1 VISSILKVQMSNVLS
16 EVDPKGHRRVIDLV
30 REAGVDVSDWS
41 NFKNGP
47 NPERAASNPKYCYE
61 WAFVEPGKV
70 VVLNLWFDS
79 MEEQGESLR
88 QEINPRQF
96 GIDMGRAGRKT
107 WERRASRMDRCIQ
120 QSARTKIPIR
130 VIVCQGEMRTAED
143 PDSEPS
149 HVYRRA
155 LDPKPWAITFY
166 DQATG
171 ACVVTRGAEPDR
183 FTDQFDE
190 AAGDHSPEQR
200 DANGKVFVRS
210 AEVRKRVLRRAAG
223 LCEFCGAPGF
233 VKYDGRIFLETHHV
247 IPLSEKGGDSEA
259 NVIALCPNHH
269 REAHYSNRRVTMRGL
284 LQSKVYEANSRAMQ
298 TIAIPIAAQE

>member
-1 VISSILKVQMSNVLS
+1 MKEHMPNKLS
-16 EVDPKGHRRVIDLV
+16 EVEPKGHRRVIDLV
-30 REAGVDVSDWS
+30 REAGVGVSDWS
-41 NFKNGP
+41 NFKSGP
-47 NPERAASNPKYCYE
+47 KPERAASNPKYCYE

-79 MEEQGESLR
+79 MEEQGGILR

-107 WERRASRMDRCIQ
+107 WERRAARMDRCIQ

-143 PDSEPS
+143 PDAEPS

-155 LDPKPWAITFY
+155 LDPEPWAITSY
-166 DQATG
+166 DQTTG

-183 FTDQFDE
+183 YTDQFDE
-190 AAGDHSPEQR
+190 VTGNHTPEQR

-233 VKYDGRIFLETHHV
+233 LKYDGRIFLETHHV
-247 IPLSEKGGDSEA
+247 IPLSEKGADIDA

-269 REAHYSNRRVTMRGL
+269 REAHFGNRRVSMRAL
-284 LQSKVYEANSRAMQ
+284 LQSKVSEASNRAMQ
-298 TIAIPIAAQE
+298 TVAIPIAAEE